1 MSAPALME
9 SSPSWRLVSL
19 VITMM
24 GTVVVRV
31 WILKRRVNSRPV
43 MEPVQCPSVMTM
55 SVGPV
60 IAIWYATT
68 VVAALIRRYPDARN
82 ARAYAALSSTELL
95 TNRIDGVRRARIAIH
110 SVPFPQ
116 GYRSIEA
123 FLRSRADFAGSLF
136 AEPLF
141 HGLRRHAY

>member
-1 MSAPALME
+1 
-9 SSPSWRLVSL
+9 
-19 VITMM
+19 MM

-31 WILKRRVNSRPV
+31 WILKRRVNSTPV

-55 SVGPV
+55 SVGRV
-60 IAIWYATT
+60 IAIWYART
-68 VVAALIRRYPDARN
+68 VVATLTSRYPDARN

-116 GYRSIEA
+116 GY
-123 FLRSRADFAGSLF
+123 
-136 AEPLF
+136 
-141 HGLRRHAY
+141 